1 MVYRETC
8 LLSCYL
14 PQKHEYII
22 FCQRLSVTV
31 EQDGSRYLLPVD
43 LFVVFKSNKTKVICK
58 VTVDKTTTNENKNT
72 LPQCFAGGSFYVNVC
87 AILALLLEITE
98 YSDT

>member
-14 PQKHEYII
+14 PQKHEYRVL
-22 FCQRLSVTV
+22 CQRLSVTV
-31 EQDGSRYLLPVD
+31 EQDRSRYLLPVD

-58 VTVDKTTTNENKNT
+58 VTVDLYSNDIENHHKGKQKYITTMFCRRQF
-72 LPQCFAGGSFYVNVC
+72 LCRFGFAS
-87 AILALLLEITE
+87 
-98 YSDT
+98 